1 MRYTDA
7 PTRRDELLRRL
18 RDRGYLSSKDVAAEL
33 GVSEMTIRRDL
44 TQLDTDGLA
53 RRVPGGATAQDNTG
67 LESFDR
73 RERRSQAP
81 KLAIARAAVAL
92 LDDADTVALDAGTT
106 VAAAAPLLPGGTRV
120 ISHSM
125 PVLSACEHRTD
136 LEVIG
141 LGGTYHPPTR
151 SFGGP
156 ATRAGA
162 DDLAA
167 DVALLSAVAVASD
180 GLYCTAAWDAEVKQ
194 ILTERAER
202 TILLVDH
209 SKASAR
215 APLRFLRWDQVDV
228 VVTDRGI
235 DELTVRRWRD
245 AAGHVVV
252 AE

>member
-7 PTRRDELLRRL
+7 PTRREDLLRRL
-18 RDRGYLSSKDVAAEL
+18 RDRGYVASKDVAAEL

-53 RRVPGGATAQDNTG
+53 RRVPGGATAPDATG
-67 LESFDR
+67 LETFDR

-81 KLAIARAAVAL
+81 KQAIARAVLPL
-92 LDDADTVALDAGTT
+92 LEEADTLALDAGTT
-106 VAAAAPLLPGGTRV
+106 VAALAALLPGGYRV

-125 PVLSACEHRTD
+125 PVLSACEHRSD
-136 LEVIG
+136 LELIG
-141 LGGTYHPPTR
+141 LGGTYHSPTR

-162 DDLAA
+162 ADLAA
-167 DVALLSAVAVASD
+167 DVALISAVAVAAD

-194 ILTERAER
+194 ILSERAER

-209 SKASAR
+209 SKATAR
-215 APLRFLRWDQVDV
+215 APLRFLRWDQIDV
-228 VVTDRGI
+228 VVTDRGA
-235 DELTVRRWRD
+235 DEPALSQWRELVPR
-245 AAGHVVV
+245 VVV
-252 AE
+252 AP